1 MGTRAAL
8 IRRALE
14 AGCDSIEHASYLDD
28 ETIRLFKAKGAW
40 LVPTEMAPIAA
51 LASARAGLLPPAIL
65 PKAER
70 AAADMFANTV
80 MGSRNVFEA
89 CGRVGAEFEPS
100 IVADVWL
107 DLFSARDITAI
118 PHARPRAVAAAS

>member
-1 MGTRAAL
+1 MSHV
-8 IRRALE
+8 
-14 AGCDSIEHASYLDD
+14 DLD
-28 ETIRLFKAKGAW
+28 RL
-40 LVPTEMAPIAA
+40 
-51 LASARAGLLPPAIL
+51 AGL
-65 PKAER
+65 
-70 AAADMFANTV
+70 V
-80 MGSRNVFEA
+80 GA